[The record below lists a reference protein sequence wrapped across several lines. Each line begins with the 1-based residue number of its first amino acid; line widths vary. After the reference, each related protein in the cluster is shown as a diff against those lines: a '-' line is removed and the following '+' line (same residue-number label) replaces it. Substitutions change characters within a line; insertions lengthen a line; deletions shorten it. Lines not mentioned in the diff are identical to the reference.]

1 MCVTMGVI
9 VVTVIVSVS
18 DNVTFFIDM
27 RMAVRIAAA
36 AGSTHGEL
44 LKQQNRVGCQ
54 SGRVNGKFQT
64 RDLQFVSFDGH

>member
-1 MCVTMGVI
+1 MGVI

>member
-1 MCVTMGVI
+1 MTMGVI

>member
-9 VVTVIVSVS
+9 VVAVIVSVS
-18 DNVTFFIDM
+18 DNVAFFIDM

-54 SGRVNGKFQT
+54 SGRVNGKF
-64 RDLQFVSFDGH
+64 